1 MTTRVGWSPGP
12 ASWTDDLTPISSA
25 DWSYD
30 RAAHLLTHAGFGGI
44 PKEVETL
51 ADQGLDAA
59 VRSLVHYESIP
70 NPTMKPFVESGLWD
84 PSLTG
89 FPESRPEATDR
100 AERQG
105 SSMGVALKMSQMLED

>member
-30 RAAHLLTHAGFGGI
+30 RAAHLLTHAGFGGT

-51 ADQGLDAA
+51 ADQGLDG
-59 VRSLVHYESIP
+59 V
-70 NPTMKPFVESGLWD
+70 
-84 PSLTG
+84 
-89 FPESRPEATDR
+89 SRPLAVVR
-100 AERQG
+100 ERG
-105 SSMGVALKMSQMLED
+105 ALDGAPDVVVVLGQHFFARLGKRRGCYGQ